1 MMALGI
7 ISGVKRLL
15 GGSGKGLDTV
25 KTILKASDGLRFS
38 NEERSEFNLKV
49 ADGLAEYAK
58 STLSEN
64 TIRSKA
70 RRHIAI
76 LVVYTFIGLLLA
88 GIVLHF
94 IDPEKSEFIM
104 KIVSGSPISTGFL
117 MVLAFFFGGYYLKNA
132 PFINKKEKK

>member
-76 LVVYTFIGLLLA
+76 LIIYNAIVTFWFCVILALLGKDFMFVLEIFLA
-88 GIVLHF
+88 VFGSTCVIV
-94 IDPEKSEFIM
+94 
-104 KIVSGSPISTGFL
+104 
-117 MVLAFFFGGYYLKNA
+117 VLAFFFGGYYLKNA